1 MFKRILV
8 PLDGSGR
15 AERAILVAAKLAHTS
30 GAAITLLR
38 VIDTSPASS
47 PSAAAK
53 PILIQT
59 VSETDI
65 RMAQSYL
72 DALAASDTLAHIH
85 VETQAIAG
93 LIAPTILTEA
103 ATRQIDMIVLCSHGL
118 TGISHWALGSVAEKV
133 ARYGATPTLV
143 LREGDSVPT
152 MEAAN
157 GATSVRVLVPL
168 DGSPHS
174 EAALAPAAQ
183 LAAALAAPGQGALH
197 LLHVVKPD
205 TQRSAASTNMA
216 KQYLDATIN
225 SLHNETDSSGIVNL
239 TFTSSVAS
247 SSDIAHTIIQ
257 EAEHGK
263 EGATDIIAMTAYGN
277 NGPQHWALG
286 SVTERVLH
294 ATSLPLFIVQP
305 PPVRA

>member
-1 MFKRILV
+1 MFKHILV

-15 AERAILVAAKLAHTS
+15 AERAIPVAAKLAYAS
-30 GAAITLLR
+30 GATITLLR

-72 DALAASDTLAHIH
+72 DSIVASDTLAHIH

-103 ATRQIDMIVLCSHGL
+103 ATRQIDIIVLCSHGL
-118 TGISHWALGSVAEKV
+118 TGISRWALGSVAEKV
-133 ARYGATPTLV
+133 ARYGGTPTLV
-143 LREGDSVPT
+143 LREAGSTPVEEP
-152 MEAAN
+152 AN
-157 GATSVRVLVPL
+157 TATSVRVLVPL
-168 DGSPHS
+168 DGSPQS

-183 LAAALAAPGQGALH
+183 LAAALAAPGQGVLH
-197 LLHVVKPD
+197 LFHVVKPE
-205 TQRSAASTNMA
+205 TQRSAGMNMA
-216 KQYLDATIN
+216 KQYLDATTN
-225 SLHNETDSSGIVNL
+225 SFHNGTDSATIANL
-239 TFTSSVAS
+239 TLTSSVAS
-247 SSDIAHTIIQ
+247 SADVAHTIIQ

-305 PPVRA
+305 PVRA